1 MAFMNERIPEEEKA
15 KFTFPVST
23 RPDGARPTLSKWTID
38 RERHA
43 FLVITHIV
51 GGGYSGTD
59 PEEHFV
65 LSWNGQLIRFSG
77 QYKISGS
84 RGEGYALTWHLSA
97 VEIPAAIEERRP
109 EVLALITEALDA
121 KGLFFSRARIN
132 TVDVKF

>member
-15 KFTFPVST
+15 KFTFPVYT
-23 RPDGARPTLSKWTID
+23 QPDGSKPTLWKWTID

-77 QYKISGS
+77 QYKIGGS
-84 RGEGYALTWHLSA
+84 RGEGYALTWRLSA

-109 EVLALITEALDA
+109 EVLALVTEALGT
-121 KGLFFSRARIN
+121 KGRFFNSSNLISVN
-132 TVDVKF
+132 VEF